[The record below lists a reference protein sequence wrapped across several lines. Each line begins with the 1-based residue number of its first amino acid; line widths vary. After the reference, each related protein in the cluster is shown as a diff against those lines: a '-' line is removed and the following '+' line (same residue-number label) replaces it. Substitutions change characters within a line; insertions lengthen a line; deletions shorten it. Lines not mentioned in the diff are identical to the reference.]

1 MSNSF
6 ADSLRTNGIKYTFV
20 PLARNLNAMFY
31 EPVTE
36 NEKSS
41 IAILVMHPG
50 TDYLTKDMYLMA
62 RYGYRVLCADV
73 TDIREN
79 LNKKIA
85 EAKKAVEFLRGCESV
100 KNIVLWGH
108 SGGGTLLS
116 AYQKIAENGAASC
129 QGDEKIH
136 KCSDELDG
144 LSAADGLM
152 LIDSNW
158 GNAVMSLLS
167 VDPAVTD
174 ENGLSPLDPEL
185 DLFNPENGFDP
196 DGSTF
201 SDEFIKKFQK
211 AQGERNNRIIDNAL
225 SRLQKIE
232 NGESFYIDDEP
243 LNVIG
248 AAQGFMNNKLYA
260 QDIRLLSHTRKPCT
274 LVHRGGVTT
283 TEIVH
288 TMRGPENK
296 TSFTRTY
303 SEGVLLTSVRNY
315 LSEFAIRTLPD
326 YGYNED
332 SLWGVDWSSTYS
344 TPVGNVESIK
354 VPTLVMGMTAGWEYI
369 ASETIYE
376 HSASSDKHLAFVE
389 GATHIYKTMRGGEE
403 KYGNAM
409 DTIFDYVDKWLS
421 ASGRYID

>member
-1 MSNSF
+1 
-6 ADSLRTNGIKYTFV
+6 
-20 PLARNLNAMFY
+20 
-31 EPVTE
+31 
-36 NEKSS
+36 
-41 IAILVMHPG
+41 
-50 TDYLTKDMYLMA
+50 
-62 RYGYRVLCADV
+62 
-73 TDIREN
+73 
-79 LNKKIA
+79 
-85 EAKKAVEFLRGCESV
+85 
-100 KNIVLWGH
+100 
-108 SGGGTLLS
+108 
-116 AYQKIAENGAASC
+116 
-129 QGDEKIH
+129 
-136 KCSDELDG
+136 
-144 LSAADGLM
+144 M

-185 DLFNPENGFDP
+185 DLFNPANGFDP

-260 QDIRLLSHTRKPCT
+260 QDIRLLSYTRKPCT

-283 TEIVH
+283 TE
-288 TMRGPENK
+288 MRGPENK